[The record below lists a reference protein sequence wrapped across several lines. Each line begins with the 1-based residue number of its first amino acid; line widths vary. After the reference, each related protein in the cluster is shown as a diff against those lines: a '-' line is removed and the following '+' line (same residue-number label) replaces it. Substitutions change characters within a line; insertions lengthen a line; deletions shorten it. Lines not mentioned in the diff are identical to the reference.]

1 MSSSCPPHDHLL
13 HHTIPY
19 PTRHTLRTTPHHTTP
34 HHTIPYEPRHTTPG
48 HACYYAACIITA
60 TLVPCHFNTVSAFI
74 ALATT
79 IQLHPNTLQPYHHHD
94 TRRFQLR
101 SSMHT
106 ARIRSLSRLL
116 SLLVHES
123 CNTHNLSTRYS
134 QLFTTHA
141 TPITWLQHSS
151 IYINNT
157 STQHIYTTQTTTI
170 PHRTANINLS
180 HTNCAT
186 FNTYHDTNS
195 TIPLY
200 DISSLTSHEH
210 SSILPSHACSYLFT
224 LYERAQLF
232 DLRRLSS
239 PSRSHLS
246 WLRQL
251 ITPFTPSIHAH
262 KS

>member
-1 MSSSCPPHDHLL
+1 MSSSCPPHDRLL
-13 HHTIPY
+13 YHTTPY
-19 PTRHTLRTTPHHTTP
+19 PTRHTLRITP

-48 HACYYAACIITA
+48 HVCYYAACIITA

-74 ALATT
+74 ALVTT

-141 TPITWLQHSS
+141 TPIT
-151 IYINNT
+151 
-157 STQHIYTTQTTTI
+157 
-170 PHRTANINLS
+170 
-180 HTNCAT
+180 
-186 FNTYHDTNS
+186 
-195 TIPLY
+195 
-200 DISSLTSHEH
+200 
-210 SSILPSHACSYLFT
+210 
-224 LYERAQLF
+224 
-232 DLRRLSS
+232 
-239 PSRSHLS
+239 
-246 WLRQL
+246 
-251 ITPFTPSIHAH
+251 
-262 KS
+262 